1 MFCKNCGK
9 LIGENASFCTGCG
22 AKIAIDRADI
32 ADDFSGVES
41 NGNSDDNLGTNRLL
55 IPVLVFI
62 VILICIVA
70 GIAVFLNRPQAK
82 LNRYL
87 SLGEKYLDE
96 EEYEEAIIEFQKAI
110 DIDPKNLHAY
120 KGMIEAYAIAVDSN
134 KNNTA
139 QAVKYYDEA
148 LLLIKEANGE
158 LSNHNVSF
166 LEKEMAELLPPEK
179 YSLIINSSSVNKS
192 SENDYNRDDE
202 ITNQGFNNLNPSGAI
217 GVAEELTGVPY
228 TGDKSYRLR
237 YYPKAEKN
245 YSWGITYP
253 DEELLVHVDQNDYDL
268 DGKDEILA
276 ILLVTEND
284 AGSFLVEMM
293 EEENGTWNIEDILEV
308 EADVYN
314 AASTQYRADVFFREN
329 GGRIEFFKEEYAF
342 AGNFADGIDYNLEGW
357 IYDGSSFISRYPK
370 METAGS
376 DGTAEAILDMDPG
389 FYLPED
395 PEYEYIMDGINSI
408 RSMNFNPMRLGLEY
422 PICASGGCEL
432 LVRIRR
438 KDDSDRWI
446 YDANSPYGFV
456 LDPDGYLGNI
466 DLTIDNNE
474 HPRRKKQ

>member
-22 AKIAIDRADI
+22 AKIDIDKADI
-32 ADDFSGVES
+32 TDDFSSEEL
-41 NGNSDDNLGTNRLL
+41 NRNSDNSLGTNRLL

-148 LLLIKEANGE
+148 LLLIKEANDE
-158 LSNHNVSF
+158 LSNHNVSL
-166 LEKEMAELLPPEK
+166 LEKEMSELLPPEK
-179 YSLIINSSSVNKS
+179 YSVIINNSSVNRGI
-192 SENDYNRDDE
+192 ENDYSGDE
-202 ITNQGFNNLNPSGAI
+202 ETTNQGINNFNPSGAI

-237 YYPKAEKN
+237 YYLKSEKN

-284 AGSFLVEMM
+284 AGSFLVEML

-308 EADVYN
+308 ETDVYYT
-314 AASTQYRADVFFREN
+314 SVTQDRVDVFVRDN
-329 GGRIEFFKEEYAF
+329 DGQVVFFKEEYGYASSF
-342 AGNFADGIDYNLEGW
+342 GDGMNYNLEGW
-357 IYDGSSFISRYPK
+357 IYDGSNFISRYSK
-370 METAGS
+370 METGGS

-389 FYLPED
+389 YYSPED

-446 YDANSPYGFV
+446 YDDNSPYGFV

-474 HPRRKKQ
+474 HPRIKKQ